1 MAAPLLPIL
10 VVTVV
15 DIRAPPDVHLG
26 PFLADA
32 PAITASFGSPR
43 ITAFLGVMAVPAQ
56 VVVVAVRTS
65 LTDLNHSLQITALI
79 LISAFVTFIAYGRE
93 RNERELTQ
101 LKSVAKTAPGVA
113 KGATPLTGKGGSAQ
127 ARPASEAY
135 GQGARGAPAR
145 VGAPAAA
152 SGAESSNSAH
162 LGGLAKACARL
173 VDSSPNGAMVCSL
186 RYFPMLPVV
195 SWACVAHRGVRC
207 HVVLG
212 RSQECCA
219 R

>member
-101 LKSVAKTAPGVA
+101 LKSVAKAAPGVA

-127 ARPASEAY
+127 ARPASERVR
-135 GQGARGAPAR
+135 ARRERGTRSCGRPRCSQRGR
-145 VGAPAAA
+145 V
-152 SGAESSNSAH
+152 EQ
-162 LGGLAKACARL
+162 L
-173 VDSSPNGAMVCSL
+173 SSPWGTC
-186 RYFPMLPVV
+186 
-195 SWACVAHRGVRC
+195 
-207 HVVLG
+207 
-212 RSQECCA
+212 
-219 R
+219 